1 MVYKQNNELKLATTK
16 VKYIQHSEELEQ
28 AIGEEGAKWW
38 EDFAEKWETL
48 KFHGVSDMHRS
59 FCRCCWG

>member
-28 AIGEEGAKWW
+28 VIGEEGNKWW
-38 EDFAEKWETL
+38 EDFAEKWEHTEIP
-48 KFHGVSDMHRS
+48 GIS
-59 FCRCCWG
+59 